1 MSDPGCPDPL
11 LQGGALFGALRVAL
25 DLLRR
30 ALDARDLS
38 DELFERAEYI
48 LLTLFE
54 DNNFKTL
61 SSGPPG
67 PELLAPPE
75 ARRLKLNRNP
85 DGSAMVVI
93 DDEKPFRLPGGLSD
107 FLERLASDDGA
118 SDDSLVAWQ
127 SRASLREW
135 FEKQT
140 DKPVPAKYVN
150 KRVNDL
156 RRQLRAAG
164 IKRDLV
170 YTDDVMG
177 VRFALRRSV
186 RI

>member
-1 MSDPGCPDPL
+1 
-11 LQGGALFGALRVAL
+11 LFGALRAAH

-54 DNNFKTL
+54 DNNFTSL

-67 PELLAPPE
+67 PELLVPRE
-75 ARRLKLNRNP
+75 ARRLKLSRNP
-85 DGSAMVVI
+85 DGSAMVTI
-93 DDEKPFRLPGGLSD
+93 DDEKPFRLPGGLTD
-107 FLERLASDDGA
+107 FLERLAADDGA
-118 SDDSLVAWQ
+118 SADSVVAWK

-135 FEKQT
+135 FEKQK
-140 DKPVPAKYVN
+140 DKPVPARYVN

-156 RRQLRAAG
+156 RRHLRAAG

-170 YTDDVMG
+170 YTDDVLG
-177 VRFALRRSV
+177 VRFALRRQV

>member
-85 DGSAMVVI
+85 DGV
-93 DDEKPFRLPGGLSD
+93 FFPGGINNIQ
-107 FLERLASDDGA
+107 
-118 SDDSLVAWQ
+118 VAVT
-127 SRASLREW
+127 APGVTVNITVAGPIATVLGVHHA
-135 FEKQT
+135 EK
-140 DKPVPAKYVN
+140 K
-150 KRVNDL
+150 
-156 RRQLRAAG
+156 
-164 IKRDLV
+164 
-170 YTDDVMG
+170 
-177 VRFALRRSV
+177 
-186 RI
+186 